1 MKCTFSLNPGETKWC
16 DSGFGTIQTISW
28 GFRPD
33 PSTYMLYRTTVK
45 LWNLN
50 VGAEF
55 IIRDGGVF
63 HYDFGIDKS
72 GDGKAEVAQQNK

>member
-1 MKCTFSLNPGETKWC
+1 M
-16 DSGFGTIQTISW
+16 
-28 GFRPD
+28 PD